1 MDSRAKAT
9 KPREISRELQRRKG
23 AVTGINRN
31 RRRAARERN
40 QNGGKPVQVAVMI
53 PRRVGLVTVRV
64 GRGIA
69 HHDIDDVKAIIA
81 VPLIVSVRQERL
93 ASKRLIADSFE
104 APQLHRA
111 TLSLSVLRVFELIW
125 FVKLSL
131 LRKYEKLTCGP
142 VLSLPCREH
151 PDVRKKITRPIAI
164 EVYALTS

>member
-1 MDSRAKAT
+1 
-9 KPREISRELQRRKG
+9 
-23 AVTGINRN
+23 
-31 RRRAARERN
+31 
-40 QNGGKPVQVAVMI
+40 MI